1 MKNDDLLQLLISA
14 NFFSGFCEVELSE
27 IIRSPETTINQFQK
41 DQVIHLKN
49 EPCHRMD
56 VILSGRV
63 AVLNL
68 DENGNMLTVNV
79 FGVGESVGENL
90 LFAVKNGYPMTVVA
104 ATQVTLLQL
113 ERELV
118 VALCQKNA
126 DFLKG
131 LMQSISQKTMILTDK
146 LTVISLKTVRQRI
159 NDYLSHQYQLQKT
172 LVITLGCSKKELAER
187 LGVQRTSL
195 SRELAKMKKAGLLD
209 YDAKTITIKSAF
221 FSPN

>member
-1 MKNDDLLQLLISA
+1 MKNNEILCLLTSA
-14 NFFSGFCEVELSE
+14 NYFSGFCEAELAE
-27 IIRSPETTINQFQK
+27 IIHSPQTKIGEYQK
-41 DQVIHLKN
+41 DQVIHLKD
-49 EPCHRMD
+49 EPCQRMD
-56 VILSGRV
+56 VILAGRV

-79 FGVGESVGENL
+79 FGAWESIGENL
-90 LFAVKNGYPMTVVA
+90 LFAVRNGYPMTVMA
-104 ATQVTLLQL
+104 ATQVMMLHV

-131 LMQSISQKTMILTDK
+131 LLQSISEKTMILTDK

-159 NDYLSHQYQLQKT
+159 NDYLSHQYQLQQS

-195 SRELAKMKKAGLLD
+195 SRELAKMKEAGLLD
-209 YDAKTITIKSAF
+209 YDTKTITINSDIIV
-221 FSPN
+221 

>member
-126 DFLKG
+126 
-131 LMQSISQKTMILTDK
+131 QKTMILTDK

-159 NDYLSHQYQLQKT
+159 YDYLSHQYQLQKT

-221 FSPN
+221 FSPS